1 MFGLLLGGV
10 SSFAFA
16 EPPRVQNRAGG
27 RVRDIS
33 VRELQPEAVRCSL
46 THGVSL
52 DTPTFCTLASTLC
65 SGAPP
70 SCFPSRGQVVGRG
83 RVAGVKLKPSVR
95 EVGTFKGI
103 IRIVDSESVP
113 PLFDIRQ
120 VL

>member
-1 MFGLLLGGV
+1 MFLLGGV
-10 SSFAFA
+10 SSFALA
-16 EPPRVQNRAGG
+16 EPPRVQNGAGG
-27 RVRDIS
+27 RVRDLS
-33 VRELQPEAVRCSL
+33 VRELQPEAVRCTL

-65 SGAPP
+65 SGCPA
-70 SCFPSRGQVVGRG
+70 FLSRGQVVGRG
-83 RVAGVKLKPSVR
+83 RVAGVKLKPSIR

-113 PLFDIRQ
+113 PLFDVRQ